1 MKNLI
6 TVILITLFAVSSNNV
21 MAQKA
26 KKTEAIVIKTSTQCG
41 MCKTR
46 IEKAMAY
53 EKGILSSNLNVE
65 KAELTVIYKP
75 SKTSPDK
82 IREAISLVG
91 YDADNVKANK
101 KAYDNLPGCCKK
113 GGMDH

>member
-6 TVILITLFAVSSNNV
+6 TLIIITLITTTSNDV

-26 KKTEAIVIKTSTQCG
+26 KKTETIIIKTSTECG

-53 EKGILSSNLNVE
+53 EKGVISSNLDIE
-65 KAELTVIYKP
+65 KAELTVKYKP
-75 SKTSPDK
+75 AKTTPEK
-82 IREAISLVG
+82 IRIAISKVG
-91 YDADNVKANK
+91 YDADEIKAVK
-101 KAYDNLPGCCKK
+101 KAYDNLPGCCQK
-113 GGMDH
+113 GGMNH